1 MPSSDSDQPMI
12 DLPIID
18 LKEFRFDTGDADRIA
33 RQIDAA
39 FRDIG
44 FCYLV
49 NTGVPQETIDDAFE
63 ASRQFHA
70 MPDAAKQAIAI
81 NSWHRGYMAPKTS
94 LIVTSSVAKVSQPNY
109 SESFMIMNEV
119 PADDPHFGEPLQ
131 GPNQWPADLPGFRE
145 AVVAYEAAAR
155 RLAEGFTRLV
165 ARALSLPDD
174 WFAPH
179 FRRPTTFL
187 RMLHYPPQPDAQDDE
202 FGSAPHT
209 DYGFLTFLLQDQVGG
224 LQVRRRDG
232 SWITAT
238 PMPGAYVIN
247 VADLLAYWSGGRWQS
262 TPHQVRNVSTVNRY
276 SIPFFYDP
284 SMETDVRVV
293 PTCSKGDES
302 EAINYGAYLMERLD
316 KNYAYR
322 ADDPDGR

>member
-1 MPSSDSDQPMI
+1 MPSSDNGQPVI

-18 LKEFRFDTGDADRIA
+18 LQEFRFEAGDADRIA

-39 FRDIG
+39 FCDIG

-49 NTGVPQETIDDAFE
+49 NTGVSQESIDNAFE
-63 ASRQFHA
+63 ASRRFHA
-70 MPDAAKQAIAI
+70 MPEAAKRAIAI
-81 NSWHRGYMAPKTS
+81 NPWHRGYMAPKTS
-94 LIVTSSVAKVSQPNY
+94 LIVTSSVAKVSQPNN

-119 PADDPHFGEPLQ
+119 PDDDPRFGEPLQ

-179 FRRPTTFL
+179 FRQPTTFL
-187 RMLHYPPQPDAQDDE
+187 RMLHYPPQPDARDDE

-262 TPHQVRNVSTVNRY
+262 TPHQVRNVSAVDRY

-293 PTCSKGDES
+293 PTCRSGDET
-302 EAINYGAYLMERLD
+302 EAINYGTYLMERLD

-322 ADDPDGR
+322 ADDPVGH